1 MVKVPQNIA
10 LCVVLSAIGGILEVI
25 ATAILAYPDA
35 QAKEGNKW
43 TDRTLRLCLVGN
55 LFFQILASIIGN
67 LFAPWFGPVSI
78 VGPIFLS
85 AQLVANMVIYGYL
98 LGLECFTKDMK
109 IGTGVIVTAA
119 ILLPIVGPTVQE
131 DQEVQ
136 KLMQTWYSII
146 FNILLVAGMCFAGF
160 LLLLKYFNKVGLSR
174 QSAILGVLL
183 LARSTSFTIN
193 LSYSKVFTL
202 SPPIAGMIIAAILKV
217 LSGAIMTGSIVMQ
230 STSVEQNTFVPL
242 NATCI
247 ILVNA
252 ITGIIVWEDWR
263 VVASWLG
270 YVTVFVQLVI
280 GNYLLL
286 GEIDLFGPQNK
297 RYGRALTIK
306 RMMGNRKL
314 ANSDTDSMGDAEDSM
329 LKDEKVEKD
338 DSTAD
343 NTPIPAP
350 TSTSPAATAAMEWVR
365 SGSSSSDLPPAQP
378 PSPQGIRFAVDIE
391 NDWRKEEQN
400 SSCTD
405 VDSALRVP
413 SFSSNTSANENRL
426 NINLNHHRSVSTG
439 HLPSPTA
446 DGFPQRP
453 SPLKRGSPRTQSM
466 TTSISTS
473 LAQRFSIKRSES
485 SKSAWGQVLGV
496 NKNFLEHREHDRGFD
511 GVSELGLINEEL
523 EGGGVL

>member
-1 MVKVPQNIA
+1 
-10 LCVVLSAIGGILEVI
+10 VI

-55 LFFQILASIIGN
+55 IFFQVLASIIGN

-109 IGTGVIVTAA
+109 IGTSVIVTAA

-131 DQEVQ
+131 DQEVT
-136 KLMQTWYSII
+136 KLMQTWYSIL

-160 LLLLKYFNKVGLSR
+160 LLLLKYFNKVSLRR
-174 QSAILGVLL
+174 QSSIIGVLL

-202 SPPIAGMIIAAILKV
+202 SPPIAGMVISVILKV
-217 LSGAIMTGSIVMQ
+217 LSGAIMTGSIIMQ

-252 ITGIIVWEDWR
+252 ITGIIIWEDWR
-263 VVASWLG
+263 VVANWLG
-270 YVTVFVQLVI
+270 YATVFVQLVV

-297 RYGRALTIK
+297 RYGRALTVK
-306 RMMGNRKL
+306 RLMGNRNL
-314 ANSDTDSMGDAEDSM
+314 AISDTDIMEDVEDSI
-329 LKDEKVEKD
+329 LEDEKFEKD
-338 DSTAD
+338 DSTCD
-343 NTPIPAP
+343 NTPLPTP
-350 TSTSPAATAAMEWVR
+350 TSASPSTIAAMAWVR

-378 PSPQGIRFAVDIE
+378 PSPQGVRFAFDIE
-391 NDWRKEEQN
+391 NDLHNKEEHN
-400 SSCTD
+400 SSRTD
-405 VDSALRVP
+405 VDLALRVP
-413 SFSSNTSANENRL
+413 TFSSNTSANENRPDM
-426 NINLNHHRSVSTG
+426 NLSGRSVSTG

-453 SPLKRGSPRTQSM
+453 SPLKQGSPRTQSM
-466 TTSISTS
+466 TASISSS

-485 SKSAWGQVLGV
+485 SKNAWGQVLGV
-496 NKNFLEHREHDRGFD
+496 SKNLLEHREYDRGLD
-511 GVSELGLINEEL
+511 GVNENFEITRINEEL
-523 EGGGVL
+523 EDEEVL